1 MMRNSAL
8 ILATCSLLIP
18 ALQAQGQTEPQGQ
31 TAAAKPV
38 LERMSSREFR
48 GLTVPGKKV
57 EENVKRLTKE
67 MRWYSSLGS
76 ALAAG
81 RSQGKPV
88 LWVHALGDLKGFL

>member
-1 MMRNSAL
+1 MMQNTAL

-18 ALQAQGQTEPQGQ
+18 TLQAQGQTEPQGQ

-38 LERMSSREFR
+38 LEQMSSREFR

-67 MRWYSSLGS
+67 MHWYSSLGS